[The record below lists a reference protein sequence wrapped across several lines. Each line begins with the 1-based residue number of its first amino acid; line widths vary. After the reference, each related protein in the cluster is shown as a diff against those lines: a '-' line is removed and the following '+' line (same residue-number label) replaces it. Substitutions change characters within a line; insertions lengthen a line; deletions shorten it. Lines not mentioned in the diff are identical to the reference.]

1 MNKKQQQALVVI
13 GAITVAYVGFRAVA
27 VALDP
32 EVHAALG
39 NVVKTSVAAAKTA
52 ANAPVVKK

>member
-1 MNKKQQQALVVI
+1 MSKKQEQALIVV
-13 GAITVAYVGFRAVA
+13 GALTVAYLGFRAVA

-32 EVHAALG
+32 EVHNALG
-39 NVVKTSVAAAKTA
+39 NVVKTSIAAAKTA